1 MPEEL
6 IDVCDPDGKRTGER
20 KPKSAVHR
28 DGDWHRAVHVWIVT
42 PEGRVL
48 LQKRASVKENYP
60 GLWDVSFAGH
70 LSAGEDAHEAAIRE
84 GAEEIGVDV
93 AEDSFEYVTTTRE
106 AIVLN
111 GGTYRD
117 NEVHEIY
124 VVRRPVDPANLSLQK
139 EEVDAVQLVSLDELA
154 RLTISPDSG
163 LVPHEAEY
171 RALLQYL
178 RTPP

>member
-6 IDVCDPDGKRTGER
+6 IDVCDGNGKRTGER
-20 KPKSAVHR
+20 KAKWAVHR

-42 PEGRVL
+42 PELRIL
-48 LQKRASVKENYP
+48 LQKRASLKENYP

-70 LSAGEDAHEAAIRE
+70 LSAGEDARAAAIRE

-93 AEDSFEYVTTTRE
+93 EEDSFEYVTTTRE
-106 AIVLN
+106 AVVLN
-111 GGTYRD
+111 GGKYRD

-124 VVRRPVDPANLSLQK
+124 VVRRPVDPATLRLQK
-139 EEVDAVQLVSLDELA
+139 EEVDEVQLVSLDELA
-154 RLTISPDSG
+154 HLTSSPDSG

-171 RALLQYL
+171 RALLQHL
-178 RTPP
+178 RR